1 MHMFRSSGSRS
12 GRSGNSSPKR
22 RWLSPAV
29 WRYILLAGV
38 GAVAL
43 GAAVALALWFTACL
57 GNSCPA
63 VENLGTYDPDQAA
76 KVYAADG
83 RHITD
88 LGLERRTVVPLR
100 EMSPAVVAAFL
111 STEDKRFYRHNGV
124 DWIRVFGAIKDMIVE
139 RQIAGGASTITM
151 QLAGNLWPDAIDRR
165 AVTIRRKIR
174 EARVA
179 QRIEKTYSKDKIL
192 ELYLNQINLGNRA
205 YGVEAASQRYFG
217 KSVRDVNVAEAAT
230 LAAIPKAPE
239 RYNPR
244 RYPNN
249 SVQRRNLVLSLM
261 RDNEKLTPGEAER
274 WKAHPLQLSS
284 RSDYTGVADYF
295 VEYVR
300 QILQARFGQDLYRLG
315 YRVYTTLDLDMQ
327 LSAERALEAQL
338 RSVEELPQ
346 FRHTT
351 YEEYLE
357 EKAQNGGSGSDE
369 RANTPYLQGL
379 MVTIEAETGAIRALV
394 GGRDFDDNKFNRA
407 TQGERQPG
415 STFKPFVYSA
425 ALRLG
430 YPLSQII
437 MDEPFSLE
445 VPGQDIWTPQ
455 NYDLKYEGPHT
466 LRWHLYQSRNIPAIK
481 LGMEI
486 GEETVISE
494 ARRFGITSRILPVPA
509 ISIGAA
515 TVTPLEMIA
524 AYTTFSNLGD
534 RAVPNPI
541 ERVEDRDGN
550 IVWEPRP
557 RLEPVMS
564 REQAW
569 LMVDV
574 LRDVVRRGTAVGSV
588 GSKIRFPAGGKTG
601 TTNDYF
607 DVWFVGFTPDLVT
620 GVWMGFDRPTR
631 IMNNAQGGRLA
642 APAWTTMM
650 NEVYERRP
658 APEPWSRPSALTVAE
673 VDNTTGYLAAP
684 VCPREVH
691 YIESFIPGTEPTEY
705 CPIHTQGIF
714 SPFGIGAMPAQAGD
728 TTTPLSGQV
737 PLPDTT
743 RRTVPAPAF
752 PQPVTPPAP
761 APR

>member
-1 MHMFRSSGSRS
+1 MPRRFGIRSKPSEDTPR
-12 GRSGNSSPKR
+12 R
-22 RWLSPAV
+22 RWLSPRARRFLLLGAV
-29 WRYILLAGV
+29 GT
-38 GAVAL
+38 VAL
-43 GAAVALALWFTACL
+43 GVAIVLALWFTVCL
-57 GNSCPA
+57 GNSCPS
-63 VENLGTYDPDQAA
+63 VDNLGTYDPDQAA

-88 LGLERRTVVPLR
+88 LGLERRTVVPLN
-100 EMSPAVVAAFL
+100 EMSPAVVAAFI
-111 STEDKRFYRHNGV
+111 STEDKRFYQHHGI
-124 DWIRVFGAIKDMIVE
+124 DWIRVFGAAKDIIVE
-139 RQIAGGASTITM
+139 RRIAGGASTITM

-165 AVTIRRKIR
+165 DRSPRRKIR
-174 EARVA
+174 EAKVA
-179 QRIEKTYSKDKIL
+179 REIEEKFSKEKIL

-205 YGVEAASQRYFG
+205 FGVEAASQRYFG
-217 KSVRDVNVAEAAT
+217 KSVRDLNVAEAAT

-244 RYPNN
+244 RFPNN
-249 SVQRRNLVLSLM
+249 SVQRRNVVLNLM
-261 RDNEKLTPGEAER
+261 QDNGRLSEAEAER
-274 WKAHPLQLSS
+274 WKAYPLQLSS
-284 RSDYTGVADYF
+284 RSDFSGVAEYF

-327 LSAERALEAQL
+327 LSAERALESQL
-338 RSVEELPQ
+338 RAVEAMPQ
-346 FRHTT
+346 FRHDT
-351 YEEYLE
+351 YQAYLE
-357 EKAQNGGSGSDE
+357 ERAQNGGGGDSE

-379 MVTIEAETGAIRALV
+379 MVTLEAQTGAIRSMV
-394 GGRDFDDNKFNRA
+394 GGRDFEDNKFNRV

-415 STFKPFVYSA
+415 STFKPMVYSA

-430 YPLSQII
+430 YPLSQIVV
-437 MDEPFSLE
+437 DEPFSLD
-445 VPGQDIWTPQ
+445 VPGQDLWTPQ
-455 NYDLKYEGPHT
+455 NYDLTFTGPHT

-481 LGMEI
+481 LGIEI
-486 GEETVISE
+486 GEESVISE
-494 ARRFGITSRILPVPA
+494 ARRFGITSRIIPVPS

-524 AYTTFSNLGD
+524 AYTAFSNLGD

-564 REQAW
+564 REHAW

-574 LRDVVRRGTAVGSV
+574 LRDVVRRGTAAGSV
-588 GSKIRFPAGGKTG
+588 GSKINFPAGGKTG
-601 TTNDYF
+601 TTNDYN

-620 GVWMGFDRPTR
+620 GVWLGFDRPTR

-642 APAWTTMM
+642 APAWTAMM

-658 APEPWSRPSALTVAE
+658 APPAWSRPSALTVAE

-684 VCPREVH
+684 VCPKEVH

-714 SPFGIGAMPAQAGD
+714 NPFGIGAGTQAGD

-737 PLPDTT
+737 TLPDTGAPPPSVT
-743 RRTVPAPAF
+743 RPLQPATPAPA
-752 PQPVTPPAP
+752 TP
-761 APR
+761 R

>member
-1 MHMFRSSGSRS
+1 MPRLFGSRS
-12 GRSGNSSPKR
+12 KRTEDAPRR
-22 RWLSPAV
+22 RWLTPRSRRV
-29 WRYILLAGV
+29 LLLGLI
-38 GAVAL
+38 GTLAL
-43 GAAVALALWFTACL
+43 GIAVVLALWFTVCMGNACP
-57 GNSCPA
+57 S
-63 VENLGTYDPDQAA
+63 VDNLGTYDPDQAA

-88 LGLERRTVVPLR
+88 LGLERRTVVPLN
-100 EMSPAVVAAFL
+100 EMSPAVVAAFI
-111 STEDKRFYRHNGV
+111 STEDKRFYSHHGI
-124 DWIRVFGAIKDMIVE
+124 DWIRVFGAAKDIIVE
-139 RQIAGGASTITM
+139 RRIAGGASTITM

-165 AVTIRRKIR
+165 DRSPRRKVR
-174 EARVA
+174 EAKVA
-179 QRIEKTYSKDKIL
+179 REIEEKFSKEKIL

-217 KSVRDVNVAEAAT
+217 KSVRDLNVAEAAT

-249 SVQRRNLVLSLM
+249 SVQRRNVVLNLM
-261 RDNEKLTPGEAER
+261 RDNGRLSAAEAEQ
-274 WKAHPLQLSS
+274 WKAYPLQLSS
-284 RSDYTGVADYF
+284 RSDFSGVAEYF

-327 LSAERALEAQL
+327 LSAERALETQL
-338 RSVEELPQ
+338 RAVEAMPQ
-346 FRHTT
+346 FRHDT

-357 EKAQNGGSGSDE
+357 EKAQNGGSGDDE

-379 MVTIEAETGAIRALV
+379 MVTLEAQTGAIRAMV
-394 GGRDFDDNKFNRA
+394 GGRDFGDNKFNRV

-415 STFKPFVYSA
+415 STFKPMVYSA

-430 YPLSQII
+430 YPLSQIVV
-437 MDEPFSLE
+437 DDPFALD
-445 VPGQDIWTPQ
+445 VPGQDLWTPQ
-455 NYDLKYEGPHT
+455 NYDLTFAGPHT

-481 LGMEI
+481 LGIEI
-486 GEETVISE
+486 GEESVISE
-494 ARRFGITSRILPVPA
+494 ARRFGITSRIIPVPS

-524 AYTTFSNLGD
+524 AYTAFSNLGD
-534 RAVPNPI
+534 RTVPNPI

-564 REQAW
+564 REHAW

-574 LRDVVRRGTAVGSV
+574 LRDVVRRGTAAGSV
-588 GSKIRFPAGGKTG
+588 GSKINFPAGGKTG
-601 TTNDYF
+601 TTNDYN

-620 GVWMGFDRPTR
+620 GVWMGFDRPTK

-642 APAWTTMM
+642 APAWTAMM
-650 NEVYERRP
+650 NEVYDRRP
-658 APEPWSRPSALTVAE
+658 APSAWARPSALTVAE

-684 VCPREVH
+684 VCPKEVH

-705 CPIHTQGIF
+705 CPVHTQGIF
-714 SPFGIGAMPAQAGD
+714 NPFGIGAGAQQGD

-737 PLPDTT
+737 PPPDTGTTPPPGT
-743 RRTVPAPAF
+743 RPL
-752 PQPVTPPAP
+752 QPVAPTPA

>member
-1 MHMFRSSGSRS
+1 MPRLFGTRSKPAEDTPR
-12 GRSGNSSPKR
+12 R
-22 RWLSPAV
+22 RWLSPRA
-29 WRYILLAGV
+29 RRLLLLSVV
-38 GAVAL
+38 GAMAL
-43 GAAVALALWFTACL
+43 GVAIVLALWFTVCL
-57 GNSCPA
+57 GNSCPS
-63 VENLGTYDPDQAA
+63 VDNLGTYDPDQAA

-88 LGLERRTVVPLR
+88 LGLERRTVVPLD
-100 EMSPAVVAAFL
+100 EMSPAVVAAFI
-111 STEDKRFYRHNGV
+111 STEDKRFYQHHGI
-124 DWIRVFGAIKDMIVE
+124 DWIRVFGAAKDIIVE
-139 RQIAGGASTITM
+139 RRIAGGASTITM

-165 AVTIRRKIR
+165 DRSPRRKIR
-174 EARVA
+174 EAKVA
-179 QRIEKTYSKDKIL
+179 REIEEKFSKEKIL

-205 YGVEAASQRYFG
+205 FGVEAASQRYFG
-217 KSVRDVNVAEAAT
+217 KSVRDLNVAEAAT

-244 RYPNN
+244 RFPNN
-249 SVQRRNLVLSLM
+249 SVQRRNLVLGLM
-261 RDNEKLTPGEAER
+261 RDNGRLTPAEAER
-274 WKAHPLQLSS
+274 WKAYPLQLSS
-284 RSDYTGVADYF
+284 RSDFSGVAEYF

-315 YRVYTTLDLDMQ
+315 YRIYTTLDLDMQ
-327 LSAERALEAQL
+327 LAAERALESQL
-338 RSVEELPQ
+338 RAVEAMPQ
-346 FRHTT
+346 FRHDT
-351 YEEYLE
+351 YQEYLE
-357 EKAQNGGSGSDE
+357 ERAQNGGSGDDE
-369 RANTPYLQGL
+369 RADTPYLQGL
-379 MVTIEAETGAIRALV
+379 MVTLEARTGAIRAMV
-394 GGRDFDDNKFNRA
+394 GGRDFEDNKFNRV

-415 STFKPFVYSA
+415 STFKPMVYSA
-425 ALRLG
+425 ALRVG
-430 YPLSQII
+430 YPLSQIVV
-437 MDEPFSLE
+437 DEPFSLD
-445 VPGQDIWTPQ
+445 VPGQDLWTPQ
-455 NYDLKYEGPHT
+455 NYDLTFTGPHT

-481 LGMEI
+481 LGIEI
-486 GEETVISE
+486 GEESVISE
-494 ARRFGITSRILPVPA
+494 ARRFGITSRIIPVPS

-524 AYTTFSNLGD
+524 AYTAFSNLGD

-564 REQAW
+564 REHAW

-574 LRDVVRRGTAVGSV
+574 LRDVVRRGTAAGSV
-588 GSKIRFPAGGKTG
+588 GSRINFPAGGKTG
-601 TTNDYF
+601 TTNDYN

-642 APAWTTMM
+642 APAWTAMM
-650 NEVYERRP
+650 NEVYDRRP
-658 APEPWSRPSALTVAE
+658 APPAWGRPSALTVAE

-684 VCPREVH
+684 VCPKEVH

-714 SPFGIGAMPAQAGD
+714 NPFGIGAGAQAGD

-737 PLPDTT
+737 TLPDTGTTPPSGT
-743 RRTVPAPAF
+743 RPTPPASPAPAN
-752 PQPVTPPAP
+752 
-761 APR
+761 PR